1 MASPPACSLW
11 TIQMIH
17 ANLVLMTGERQVGK
31 STACRRAVALM
42 RRAGLEVSGLL
53 TERTGPHDLSVHEL
67 HTGLTYPLTHPF
79 EEGKNPPL
87 MNFRMDE
94 DAMARSCSALA
105 QGFPTDVIVI
115 DELGPLELKR
125 GQGWVE
131 ALDYLRDGKYDVG
144 ILVIRPELLW
154 TAMQKLP
161 RSVYTVV
168 SVTLENRDRIPATL
182 AEIAM
187 TSIDPGQTGEE
198 DGKL

>member
-17 ANLVLMTGERQVGK
+17 PNLVLMTGERQVGK
-31 STACRRAVALM
+31 STACRRAIALM

-53 TERTGPHDLSVHEL
+53 TTRAGPHDLAVHEL
-67 HTGLTYPLTHPF
+67 HTGLTYPLTLPF
-79 EEGKNPPL
+79 EKGKEQPL
-87 MNFRMDE
+87 MNFRMDP
-94 DAMARSCSALA
+94 DAMARSGGALA

-131 ALDYLRDGKYDVG
+131 ALGYLHDEEYDVG

-154 TAMQKLP
+154 VGMQRLT

-182 AEIAM
+182 AETARAAVARKRA
-187 TSIDPGQTGEE
+187 GEE
-198 DGKL
+198 ETL